1 MKRIL
6 MAMFVSA
13 SLMSCGG
20 GSSTPEN
27 ADSVDTAVQVQDT
40 IVSPDTTGGAS
51 VDSVTAN

>member
-1 MKRIL
+1 MKRIF

-13 SLMSCGG
+13 ALMSCGG